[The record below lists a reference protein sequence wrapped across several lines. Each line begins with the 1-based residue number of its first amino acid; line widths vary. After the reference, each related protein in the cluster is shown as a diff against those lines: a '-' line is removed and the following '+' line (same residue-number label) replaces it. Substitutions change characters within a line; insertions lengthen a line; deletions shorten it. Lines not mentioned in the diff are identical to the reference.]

1 MPLRFR
7 VAQQNLLSHAHSP
20 FRVVDQNGREVE
32 WINRY
37 LDQERV
43 RGVADSTLR
52 SYAHDLLHFLRW
64 WAAAHKTSAIAQQ
77 ALTESTFL
85 DYIRFQVGQDPPP
98 AAASINRRVGT
109 AERAMRR
116 EFPDVAPL
124 SAPGFQ
130 HWYWRQSRLGYG
142 RPRPAL
148 SQLRVKTPK
157 RLMVPL
163 AVDAVARFWSSFR
176 TSRDLAIVGLMLLHG
191 LRSCEVLALNP
202 EDIHIADSQI
212 QVLGKG
218 KKIRILPLTPESLDL
233 LDHYLRLER
242 PRNCGPALFVSLKGP
257 ARGNRM
263 TPAGLRS
270 LFRYHRQTTGV
281 AQANPHRFRHT
292 FASDM
297 IRAGIS
303 LPALMQLMGHA
314 QIQTTLVYV
323 QITPREVWEQYARAV
338 AQHLRPVPLP
348 QP

>member
-1 MPLRFR
+1 VRFHVTQQQR
-7 VAQQNLLSHAHSP
+7 LGNAQSP
-20 FRVVDQNGREVE
+20 FRVVGQNGREVD

-64 WAAAHKTSAIAQQ
+64 WATDHKTSAITQQ

-85 DYIRFQVGQDPPP
+85 EYIRVQVGQDPPP

-109 AERAMRR
+109 VQRAMQR
-116 EFPDVAPL
+116 EFPDAAPVM
-124 SAPGFQ
+124 APAFQ

-148 SQLRVKTPK
+148 TQLRVKTPK
-157 RLMVPL
+157 RVIVPL
-163 AVDAVARFWSSFR
+163 TVDAVARFWSSFR
-176 TSRDLAIVGLMLLHG
+176 SSRDLAIVGLMLLHG
-191 LRSCEVLALNP
+191 LRSCEVLALNR
-202 EDIHIADSQI
+202 EDVHVADSQI

-218 KKIRILPLTPESLDL
+218 KKIRFLPLTSESLDL

-242 PRNCGPALFVSLKGP
+242 PRTCGQALFVSLKGP
-257 ARGNRM
+257 ARGSRM

-270 LFRYHRQTTGV
+270 LFRYHRRTTGV
-281 AQANPHRFRHT
+281 TQANPHRFRHT

-303 LPALMQLMGHA
+303 LPALMKLMGHA

-338 AQHLRPVPLP
+338 AQHLRPMPGP

>member
-1 MPLRFR
+1 MPVRFH
-7 VAQQNLLSHAHSP
+7 VVQQQPLTHAQSP
-20 FRVVDQNGREVE
+20 FRVVGQNGREVD

-64 WAAAHKTSAIAQQ
+64 WAAACKTAAITQQ

-85 DYIRFQVGQDPPP
+85 DYIRFQVNQDPPP
-98 AAASINRRVGT
+98 EAASINRRVGT
-109 AERAMRR
+109 VERAMRR
-116 EFPDVAPL
+116 EFPDAARLMAP
-124 SAPGFQ
+124 AFQ
-130 HWYWRQSRLGYG
+130 HCYWRQSRLGYG

-148 SQLRVKTPK
+148 TQLRVRTPK
-157 RLMVPL
+157 RVIVPL
-163 AVDAVARFWSSFR
+163 GVDAVARFWSSFR

-191 LRSCEVLALNP
+191 LRSCEVLALNR
-202 EDIHIADSQI
+202 EDVHTADSQI

-218 KKIRILPLTPESLDL
+218 KKIRVLPLTPESLDL

-270 LFRYHRQTTGV
+270 LFRYHRRTTGV
-281 AQANPHRFRHT
+281 AQANPHRFRHY
-292 FASDM
+292 ASSRTM
-297 IRAGIS
+297 PPRRKQIS
-303 LPALMQLMGHA
+303 CG
-314 QIQTTLVYV
+314 
-323 QITPREVWEQYARAV
+323 PR
-338 AQHLRPVPLP
+338 
-348 QP
+348 